1 MLPSVDT
8 TPLLLV
14 PGFGSTIAVQTY
26 SAMSG
31 SLDATQSRKRLL
43 HKSLYCAVVTK
54 QALVSYVYQ
63 ANAKVTAKS
72 VVWRNCILLY
82 ANVFQQTKVIETG
95 TSHYQ
100 S

>member
-1 MLPSVDT
+1 MATGIRSVMSSGFFAAQTKLSLP
-8 TPLLLV
+8 LN
-14 PGFGSTIAVQTY
+14 
-26 SAMSG
+26 
-31 SLDATQSRKRLL
+31 
-43 HKSLYCAVVTK
+43 KSLYCAVVTK